1 MDEPLQALKHA
12 QKIAID
18 LAARPGRVR
27 GAALLMPVVRETSRA
42 RRISIPFPLR
52 AIRLR
57 DLP

>member
-1 MDEPLQALKHA
+1 MDEPLQALEHA

-18 LAARPGRVR
+18 LAAQLGCVR
-27 GAALLMPVVRETSRA
+27 GAALLMPVVRETTRA

-57 DLP
+57 DMP

>member
-1 MDEPLQALKHA
+1 MDKPLQALEHA
-12 QKIAID
+12 QKTAID

-27 GAALLMPVVRETSRA
+27 GAALRMPVVRETSRA